1 MVAKIASLF
10 TELFKKEILGQ
21 VIENTKA
28 QTRTIVFEGLV
39 ADYSLVSKPIVIW
52 DFLAMEFNRSIFNCN

>member
-28 QTRTIVFEGLV
+28 QTRTIVLEGLV